1 MIDTEDTSMTICQ
14 LADIITSED
23 RMKDYGHPVDNFTDI
38 AKMWSVILRTE
49 VTPTQVGLCNVATK
63 ICRHLNKEKRDNLVD
78 MAGYA
83 KTIDTIA
90 QYEKE
95 KIYQEDSEDCN

>member
-1 MIDTEDTSMTICQ
+1 MNCEDTTKTICEI
-14 LADIITSED
+14 ADFLTSED
-23 RMKDYGHPVDNFTDI
+23 RIKDYGHPVDNFADI
-38 AKMWSVILRTE
+38 AAMWSVILRIPI
-49 VTPTQVGLCNVATK
+49 TPTQVGLCNVATK
-63 ICRHLNKEKRDNLVD
+63 ICRHLNKEKRDNLID

-83 KTIDTIA
+83 KTLDIIS